1 VALGGIPSEDLSS
14 FPASPA
20 RRKGLTFAMVRR
32 MNDTYPRAIELAS
45 TTIDLDVLVTARHP
59 LTDAAKAFTAA
70 AERHG
75 DKVVVTVS
83 TT

>member
-1 VALGGIPSEDLSS
+1 V
-14 FPASPA
+14 A

-32 MNDTYPRAIELAS
+32 MNGTYPRAIELAS
-45 TTIDLDVLVTARHP
+45 TAIDLDLLVTDRYP